1 METSTAPETSES
13 QDGSLGPSPSLENPS
28 ITTEEKKICCPC
40 ENDSVNDIRE
50 EILEKLKKI
59 EDLEKKEKKIYS
71 LIEFPSLDDVT
82 PAILEL
88 GQENEDLKK
97 IIIICELEEQ

>member
-59 EDLEKKEKKIYS
+59 EDLEKKVREVQEEKKKY
-71 LIEFPSLDDVT
+71 
-82 PAILEL
+82 ILL
-88 GQENEDLKK
+88 LNFLLLMMLRQPYWN
-97 IIIICELEEQ
+97 